1 MSSSLT
7 QPAVTSLPQPAVT
20 SLPQPAV
27 TSLPP
32 PSSKVLVSVAGAVG
46 GVVLLQLAAIVAVL
60 LLLCQR
66 RQRVKPQDQPP
77 SLPNGGRNATFEM
90 EEVPEFEALYDRTTA
105 IPPPLEAEEFH
116 TLTHSPATQP
126 SHPHTVPA
134 AYETVAPSSSRG
146 NPVRDAP
153 REKPPVYYHVL
164 EHPRERVADHK
175 YHTLE
180 QVGPTR
186 AVEPM
191 YSEVAPRRAA
201 TLGSQKPRPSTP
213 PPPSALTLPQ
223 NLSGSMTLL

>member
-1 MSSSLT
+1 MSSSL
-7 QPAVTSLPQPAVT
+7 PEPAVT

-90 EEVPEFEALYDRTTA
+90 EEVPEFEALYDITTA

-213 PPPSALTLPQ
+213 PPPSALTLSLPQ